1 MTVRMI
7 SLGLAVVMTSSC
19 VRFDPTD
26 ESRVEAAMV
35 AGGIALTTINK
46 CLVHMEQAKNTSL
59 PECDAADEMNAYL
72 VARGR
77 VKEPASAALQ
87 NLEQKIENV
96 RGEAVN
102 AVVRIAL
109 QTTRR

>member
-1 MTVRMI
+1 MTVRII
-7 SLGLAVVMTSSC
+7 SLGLAVVVVSGC

-26 ESRVEAAMV
+26 GSRVEAAMV

-59 PECDAADEMNAYL
+59 PECDAADEMEAYV

-77 VKEPASAALQ
+77 VKEPGSAALQ
-87 NLEQKIENV
+87 DLEQKIEAV

-109 QTTRR
+109 QTTRG

>member
-1 MTVRMI
+1 MTVKMI
-7 SLGLAVVMTSSC
+7 IFGVAVSVMSGC
-19 VRFDPTD
+19 VRFDPT
-26 ESRVEAAMV
+26 EEGRVEAAMV

-59 PECDAADEMNAYL
+59 PECDAADEMDAYL

-77 VKEPASAALQ
+77 VKDPGSTALQ
-87 NLEQKIENV
+87 ALEQKIEV
-96 RGEAVN
+96 IRGEAVD

-109 QTTRR
+109 QTTRG